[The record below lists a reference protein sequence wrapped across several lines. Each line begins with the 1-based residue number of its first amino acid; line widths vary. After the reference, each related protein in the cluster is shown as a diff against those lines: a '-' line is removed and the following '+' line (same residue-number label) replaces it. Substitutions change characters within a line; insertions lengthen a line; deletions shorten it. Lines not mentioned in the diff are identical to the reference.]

1 MISAWHLIWI
11 IPVSAFAGLWIAAI
25 IVAGSDRK

>member
-1 MISAWHLIWI
+1 MISAGHLIVI

-25 IVAGSDRK
+25 IVAVSDRK